1 MANEIKIVLTQQGFF
16 AGRVTPKGT
25 ISLGAHKIS
34 EEEIF
39 TMYGALMR
47 TYCRKTGQDSLVLP
61 GNDGKII
68 VSKLVEI
75 RQADAPEEETAAAD
89 NLPKKKRVRRA
100 KKAAIEHGQ
109 NGEGSGSAGRKQA
122 RPQAKAE

>member
-16 AGRVTPKGT
+16 AGRVTPNGT
-25 ISLGAHKIS
+25 LSLGAHKIS

-47 TYCRKTGQDSLVLP
+47 TYCRKTGKDSLMLP

-68 VSKLVEI
+68 VSKLVEV
-75 RQADAPEEETAAAD
+75 RQAAAPEEETAAAD
-89 NLPKKKRVRRA
+89 NLPQKKRIRRA
-100 KKAAIEHGQ
+100 KKAANEQGQ
-109 NGEGSGSAGRKQA
+109 DGDDSGSAGRKRA
-122 RPQAKAE
+122 RSQAKAE